1 MEIILDKKHLI
12 PKAQHLIID
21 LHDANHLDDI
31 KLMKTAIH
39 AIVSR
44 TNSTL
49 LFEKFHHFQPSG
61 ITGIACL
68 AESHISVHTWPE
80 HKFAAF
86 DVFICSENRPELAIA
101 ILKHYFGGTE
111 SVTMLERGVEL
122 LKL

>member
-1 MEIILDKKHLI
+1 MAKKHRIL
-12 PKAQHLIID
+12 KAQHLIID
-21 LHDANHLDDI
+21 LYNANHLDDI

-39 AIVSR
+39 AIVSQ

-49 LFEKFHHFQPSG
+49 LFEKLHRFQPSG
-61 ITGIACL
+61 ITGIVCL

-86 DVFICSENRPELAIA
+86 DVFICGENRAELAIT

-111 SVTMLERGVEL
+111 KVTILERGIEL
-122 LKL
+122 PKPKFT